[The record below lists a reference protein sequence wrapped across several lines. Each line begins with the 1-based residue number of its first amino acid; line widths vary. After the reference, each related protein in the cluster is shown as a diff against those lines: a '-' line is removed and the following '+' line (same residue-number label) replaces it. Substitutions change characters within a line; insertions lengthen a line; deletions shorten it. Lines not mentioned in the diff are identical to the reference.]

1 MAANLFPELL
11 DQIFCHFQNDSSTLF
26 ICSLVSRRWCSSAI
40 PWLWKQSFTICKRHQ
55 RYKLVKAYLNMLN
68 QDSKLS
74 LINNILTQE
83 SRKAIIA
90 LDLDLTSRKPLL
102 FDYASLLQQLDYS
115 KILKASKHFWWNQ
128 RHNND
133 LDHGEFLD
141 MTNLSYDTQN
151 NDDVYEYYT
160 FGDFPGAAASYA
172 RLFNSSKHIIKTNI
186 STLAHQLWILL
197 MTHSRITCLK
207 IDTLKLYTPRARY
220 SRDIVSL
227 PNFTLN
233 DTYLSSIREFT
244 IGGDFV
250 KDNILEIMSQL
261 SKDIEEINI
270 FSCSTI
276 LEDIDWAPLIRA
288 QRNLKSLKLRSIRY
302 DLTSLFTSLSTQ
314 TRSLRHVKFDGC
326 TSQKCL
332 PLSILSQCSN
342 LETLILSYCGDYR
355 NKPSLSSISNLSN
368 ISNEKISSIAPLK
381 TLQLNSTYLYNSD
394 LISFIIG
401 SNKNLQ
407 ELILDINLSDYP
419 SLDTIISEN
428 CPNLR
433 KLKSNLFGP
442 YILTILKH
450 CHKIEYINIK
460 GAYQRESSLFQT
472 YLEPG
477 QILEQIATTSSEQ
490 LKKLVIDISSL
501 FTNDDLSKFFTKCCG
516 SLEYF
521 GGGCYGYREHVEEE
535 IMKYARK
542 WGVGVVGISY
552 ESRSFGTI
560 GGSMGGLGGL
570 INAWGNGMGFDGE
583 DGSEFGNDRHE
594 MSVFNLHVKFGGRR
608 MI

>member
-26 ICSLVSRRWCSSAI
+26 TCSLVSRRWCSSAI

-55 RYKLVKAYLNMLN
+55 RYKLVKAYINMLT
-68 QDSKLS
+68 QESKLS
-74 LINNILTQE
+74 LINSILTQE
-83 SRKAIIA
+83 ARKAIAA
-90 LDLDLTSRKPLL
+90 LDLDLPSRRPML
-102 FDYASLLQQLDYS
+102 FDYAALLQQLDYS
-115 KILKASKHFWWNQ
+115 KIWKASKHFWWNQ
-128 RHNND
+128 RHNSD
-133 LDHGEFLD
+133 LDNGEFLD
-141 MTNLSYDTQN
+141 ITNLSYDTQN
-151 NDDVYEYYT
+151 KDDGYEYYT

-172 RLFNSSKHIIKTNI
+172 RLFNSPKHIIKTNI
-186 STLAHQLWILL
+186 STLAHQLWNLL
-197 MTHSRITCLK
+197 MTRSRITCLK
-207 IDTLKLYTPRARY
+207 IDALKLYTPRARY

-227 PNFTLN
+227 PTFTLA
-233 DTYLSSIREFT
+233 DTYLSSVREFT
-244 IGGDFV
+244 IGGDFI

-261 SKDIEEINI
+261 CNEVEEINI

-302 DLTSLFTSLSTQ
+302 DLSSLFASLSTQ
-314 TRSLRHVKFDGC
+314 TRSLRH
-326 TSQKCL
+326 
-332 PLSILSQCSN
+332 
-342 LETLILSYCGDYR
+342 ILSYCGDYR
-355 NKPSLSSISNLSN
+355 NKPALQPIST
-368 ISNEKISSIAPLK
+368 EKVSSIAPLK

-419 SLDTIISEN
+419 SLDNTIAEN

-460 GAYQRESSLFQT
+460 GAYHRGSSLFQT

-501 FTNDDLSKFFTKCCG
+501 FTNEDLSKFFAKCCG
-516 SLEYF
+516 GLEYF
-521 GGGCYGYREHVEEE
+521 GGGCYGYREHVEDE

-542 WGVGVVGISY
+542 WNVGVVGISY

-560 GGSMGGLGGL
+560 GGSVGGLGGL
-570 INAWGNGMGFDGE
+570 LNAWGNGMGFDGE
-583 DGSEFGNDRHE
+583 DGSEFGNERHE
-594 MSVFNLHVKFGGRR
+594 MSVFNLHVKFGSRR
-608 MI
+608 IV